1 MGRQDGL
8 KGGFDETRKDL
19 RPDRCV
25 DLYECGWLWSNA
37 RPLLRQPGQDS
48 APGNPSEHK
57 STRCGYCPKCWKGQD
72 EHDWY
77 SHSFAP

>member
-8 KGGFDETRKDL
+8 KGGFYEMRKDL

-25 DLYECGWLWSNA
+25 DLYQCGRLWSGA
-37 RPLLRQPGQDS
+37 RPLLRQLHQDS
-48 APGNPSEHK
+48 VPGNPSEHK
-57 STRCGYCPKCWKGQD
+57 STRRAYRPECWKGQD